1 MDSDNIVT
9 VHIPPALS
17 RAMYEWRRFRMS
29 AEEYIIRAIEY
40 QVKADLT
47 DAETSSMFV
56 RQALQEYERYKEIKG
71 LEGRIVLRFYEPEI
85 VMGNDVY

>member
-1 MDSDNIVT
+1 MCPDDIVT
-9 VHIPPALS
+9 VRIPASLS

-56 RQALQEYERYKEIKG
+56 RMALQEYEQYKEIKNM
-71 LEGRIVLRFYEPEI
+71 EGHIVLRFYEPDI
-85 VMGNDVY
+85 AMGNDVY